1 MARLRKG
8 LAKVANATLTF
19 LHMKNNPVIR
29 DVKQNY
35 LMILKKSQ
43 GKKNKIVTTPRLAKL
58 KG

>member
-1 MARLRKG
+1 
-8 LAKVANATLTF
+8 
-19 LHMKNNPVIR
+19 MKNNPVIR